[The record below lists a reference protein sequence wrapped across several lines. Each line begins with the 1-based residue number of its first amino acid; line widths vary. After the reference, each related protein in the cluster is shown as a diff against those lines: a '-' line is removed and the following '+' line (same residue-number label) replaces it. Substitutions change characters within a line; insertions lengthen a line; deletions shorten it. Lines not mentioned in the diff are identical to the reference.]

1 MGEARRSPQTQ
12 YSRVGEPLTPTLSP
26 QQRGEG
32 KRRRTEP
39 ESLLSISGSVRAGG
53 MISDRPIGVAGAG
66 SIGCFVGGMVAAA
79 GRRVALL
86 ARPRVIKEIQGN
98 GLRLTSFD
106 GFERNIASDR
116 LTLSEDPSIFADAG
130 VVLVTVKSADTPDVA
145 DIIAKHA
152 PSDAVIVS
160 LQNGVGN
167 VSMLRERLPGRRV
180 LGGMVPFNVIARG
193 EGRFHRATSGD
204 IVIEQDDANTA
215 GRLSV
220 PGLKMRQTRDIAGV
234 QWGKLLVNLNN
245 ALNAL
250 AGLPLRQQLAQRP
263 WRMLFADQIAEGLAA
278 IRAEGIRPI
287 SSTPVPVN
295 WTPHLLRLP
304 DALFNMILGRTMKI
318 DPDARSSMWEDLQRG
333 RRTEIDYLQGI
344 ITAIADR
351 RGLQVPLSRRII
363 ALIKS
368 AETSGKGSPKLKPE
382 QIRP

>member
-1 MGEARRSPQTQ
+1 
-12 YSRVGEPLTPTLSP
+12 
-26 QQRGEG
+26 
-32 KRRRTEP
+32 
-39 ESLLSISGSVRAGG
+39 
-53 MISDRPIGVAGAG
+53 MILDRPIGVAGAG

-86 ARPRVIKEIQGN
+86 ARPRVIEEIEGN
-98 GLRLTSFD
+98 GLRLTSFE
-106 GFERNIASDR
+106 GLERTIASNR
-116 LTLSEDPSIFADAG
+116 LTLSDDPTIFGDAG
-130 VVLVTVKSADTPDVA
+130 VVLVTVKSADTPDIA
-145 DIIAKHA
+145 DIIARHA
-152 PSDAVIVS
+152 AADAVIVS

-167 VSMLRERLPGRRV
+167 LSLLRQRLPGRRV
-180 LGGMVPFNVIARG
+180 LGGMVPFNVIALG

-204 IVIEQDDANTA
+204 IVVEQDDAGTA
-215 GRLSV
+215 DKLSV
-220 PGLKMRQTRDIAGV
+220 PGLKMRPTRDIAGV

-250 AGLPLRQQLAQRP
+250 ADLPLRQQLAQRA
-263 WRMLFADQIAEGLAA
+263 WRTLFADQIAEGLTA

-287 SSTPVPVN
+287 SSTPVPVS

-318 DPDARSSMWEDLQRG
+318 DPEARSSMWEDLQRG
-333 RRTEIDYLQGI
+333 RRTEIDYLQGV

-351 RGLQVPLSRRII
+351 RGLEVPLSRRIV

-368 AETSGKGSPKLKPE
+368 AEAAGKGSPRLTPE